1 MRLPCRLLLFTLSM
15 LALPAG
21 AQTAIHR
28 CIGSHGNPIFTDQP
42 CATMQASSVR
52 ASPTPGGALLAAPP
66 MLCAASRDDLRQ
78 GVIEAFAQQ
87 DANRLAGLMLWNG
100 YGRGAAIADIQAL
113 ARLVRQPLL
122 GIDFPGDPPPA
133 TSAGMPY
140 SAPAEPAY
148 SAPTLMLEVADPS
161 GTGARQWR
169 FDLVHRAGCLWL
181 RNAD

>member
-42 CATMQASSVR
+42 CATMQASPVR

-78 GVIEAFAQQ
+78 FCLTVAR
-87 DANRLAGLMLWNG
+87 NAGHTH
-100 YGRGAAIADIQAL
+100 
-113 ARLVRQPLL
+113 
-122 GIDFPGDPPPA
+122 DFPPMNIKRDI
-133 TSAGMPY
+133 
-140 SAPAEPAY
+140 
-148 SAPTLMLEVADPS
+148 
-161 GTGARQWR
+161 
-169 FDLVHRAGCLWL
+169 F
-181 RNAD
+181 